1 MGSTEEITKLHSV
14 KKKHERDSE
23 ESDSKSNSKNAS
35 GTTSPD
41 PLEHGID
48 DDLKPLQ
55 EGETKSSASD
65 TDSENEGACKSR
77 EKPQAGLDVQGARS
91 RVDSESSSENGKSP
105 IAEHSKRLQD
115 ENHWLGSVIANSR
128 VFYIIDAGIKRQRT
142 VSDSS
147 PVHNFIF
154 PGVAASP
161 PKFMSLEEVMKAA
174 KGVSNM
180 VLAHEIAVDKNFKL
194 EKFDPPDNSVEKQV
208 RDVMHKA
215 FWDQLASQLLQDP
228 PCYDQALV
236 LLQEV
241 QENLLDIT
249 LPHHT
254 RLRQEISDTL
264 DVELIKQQ
272 TEHGVLDFSQYSQ
285 YVLSIMA
292 RLCAPVRDET
302 IRNMMRETDVVSVF
316 RGVMETLDLMRLD
329 MANFTIQQIR
339 PHIIA
344 QSVTYEKNKFAEF
357 LKTQNDGLELT
368 REWLLSHVRPE
379 DLTVTE
385 DMAMRSVVSSIIT
398 RSYLALLSWP
408 DDKLLPETVVLD
420 GSRILE
426 LRDRLSQVCILG
438 SVILVILS
446 SVGPMI
452 TVPDAFKLKLKRN
465 LCIILDPAL
474 SDKETMAVMD
484 NIAEQVVKEVD
495 DHFAEHEK
503 PPLPA
508 SAKTA
513 LKSQILEIKSPDH
526 RIRSLI
532 KKRSMEFI
540 GILMSSTTARPVQIP
555 PGLSILQE
563 ELAHICG
570 TLLRLV
576 THNRS
581 VFGEYYADIIANHM
595 KVHREQLEGE
605 EEKKVVKE
613 ESSTESNN

>member
-1 MGSTEEITKLHSV
+1 MGSTEEITKLRSV
-14 KKKHERDSE
+14 KKKLELDSD
-23 ESDSKSNSKNAS
+23 ESDSKSDSKNGS
-35 GTTSPD
+35 GATSPD

-48 DDLKPLQ
+48 DDLKPLRG
-55 EGETKSSASD
+55 GEAKSIASD
-65 TDSENEGACKSR
+65 TDSENEGACKPR
-77 EKPQAGLDVQGARS
+77 EKPQTGLDVQSARS
-91 RVDSESSSENGKSP
+91 WAESESSSESGKSP
-105 IAEHSKRLQD
+105 TSEHSKR
-115 ENHWLGSVIANSR
+115 
-128 VFYIIDAGIKRQRT
+128 QRT
-142 VSDSS
+142 ISQSS

-215 FWDQLASQLLQDP
+215 FWDQLAEQLSQDP

-241 QENLLDIT
+241 RENLLDIT

-302 IRNMMRETDVVSVF
+302 IRNMMRETDAVLVF

-344 QSVTYEKNKFAEF
+344 QSVTYEKRKFAEF

-368 REWLLSHVRPE
+368 RAWLLSHIRPE
-379 DLTVTE
+379 DLAVTDE
-385 DMAMRSVVSSIIT
+385 MAMRGVVNSVIT

-408 DDKLLPETVVLD
+408 DEKILPETVVLD

-438 SVILVILS
+438 SVILVTLS

-452 TVPDAFKLKLKRN
+452 TQPDAFKLKLKRN

-474 SDKETMAVMD
+474 SDKETMALMD
-484 NIAEQVVKEVD
+484 NIVEQVVKEVD
-495 DHFAEHEK
+495 DHLIEHEK

-513 LKSQILEIKSPDH
+513 LKSQVLEIKNPDH

-532 KKRSMEFI
+532 LKRSMEFL

-555 PGLSILQE
+555 PGLSSLQE

-576 THNRS
+576 THNRN
-581 VFGEYYADIIANHM
+581 VFGEYYADIIMNHI
-595 KVHREQLEGE
+595 KAHKELSESD
-605 EEKKVVKE
+605 EKKVE
-613 ESSTESNN
+613 EVEGNTEARSEVDK

>member
-105 IAEHSKRLQD
+105 IAEHS
-115 ENHWLGSVIANSR
+115 
-128 VFYIIDAGIKRQRT
+128 KRQRT